1 MAWVE
6 VGVHK
11 LSLVATESFPLTLGY
26 KLATGKKR
34 KKSWQCLCVFVF
46 NSGAGRGGIPDNSY
60 QLSQNDWV
68 TRSVMKNW
76 GWSFLAAKND
86 IIHYGSVDHTLRC
99 LKCLPHSSVTLTIWY
114 ISVFDLQHYKGL
126 GLLHSLQQCHYLS
139 GPLVRWSFS
148 CHRTYL
154 FMYERDRLRTQLFN
168 IYCTYNA
175 WQCNGWIKNPE
186 LKKKVTAAISQGNSF
201 MWCLCL
207 T

>member
-76 GWSFLAAKND
+76 GWSFLAAKW
-86 IIHYGSVDHTLRC
+86 HHTLWFSRSYI
-99 LKCLPHSSVTLTIWY
+99 KMFEMSSPLL
-114 ISVFDLQHYKGL
+114 SVFDLQHYKGL

-186 LKKKVTAAISQGNSF
+186 LKKKVTAAISQGNIQ
-201 MWCLCL
+201 C
-207 T
+207 